1 MIANTTETGSLM
13 STATTM
19 GFFFL
24 IVCLVVAGV
33 GWFYLRMKSKD
44 DTLRMV
50 LESLQSIPS
59 NVDRAASMDT
69 IYRKHHVESIDANNR
84 IVNRVPNQI
93 ESISQAQTQTVEG
106 VFELTTETQSL
117 GERVDVLASSLAG
130 SDHLTR
136 VEHQVHDSHARSEQ
150 QHASAV
156 NQINALA
163 DQARELGRLIDQQ
176 HQAGE
181 TNKIGVANAL
191 AALTRQNQEIMESMK
206 SMQKLISRDYA

>member
-1 MIANTTETGSLM
+1 
-13 STATTM
+13 
-19 GFFFL
+19 
-24 IVCLVVAGV
+24 
-33 GWFYLRMKSKD
+33 MKSKD

-69 IYRKHHVESIDANNR
+69 IYRKHHIESIDANNR
-84 IVNRVPNQI
+84 IVKRVPNQI

-106 VFELTTETQSL
+106 VFELTTPTQSL
-117 GERVDVLASSLAG
+117 GERVDILARSLAG

-136 VEHQVHDSHARSEQ
+136 VEHQVNESHARGEQ

-163 DQARELGRLIDQQ
+163 DHVRELERHIEQQ
-176 HQAGE
+176 QKADE
-181 TNKIGVANAL
+181 QSKVAVANAL
-191 AALTRQNQEIMESMK
+191 AALTRQNQDIIESMK
-206 SMQKLISRDYA
+206 STQKMISRDYA

>member
-176 HQAGE
+176 QQAGE

>member
-163 DQARELGRLIDQQ
+163 EQSRELGRLIDQQ
-176 HQAGE
+176 QQAGE